1 MKVNNILETIG
12 KTPVVR
18 LSKIFPDH
26 QVWMKLE
33 KTNPAGSIK
42 DRIALAMIQE
52 AEASGKINKDTVIIE
67 PTSGNTGVGLA
78 MVCAYKGY
86 KLVLVMPESMSMR
99 SEEHTSE
106 LQSRGHLVCR

>member
-42 DRIALAMIQE
+42 DRIALAMISRIGVIE
-52 AEASGKINKDTVIIE
+52 ITRNKA
-67 PTSGNTGVGLA
+67 PAQNT
-78 MVCAYKGY
+78 
-86 KLVLVMPESMSMR
+86 MPSATCH
-99 SEEHTSE
+99 HTP
-106 LQSRGHLVCR
+106 C